1 MLEEMILT
9 LKTPPTSRLHLTFN
23 CRCPVASARR
33 CGLLIL
39 PKYSTDLAQVALWW
53 SKSPEGVR
61 LTRDTHVVFVLE
73 PVQSDWVAWV

>member
-1 MLEEMILT
+1 MLEEMVLT
-9 LKTPPTSRLHLTFN
+9 LKTPPTSRARS
-23 CRCPVASARR
+23 RCPVASARR

-39 PKYSTDLAQVALWW
+39 PWYSTDLAQVALWW